1 MKIKLL
7 MIATVSLVVL
17 SGCTNDPN
25 SMWNSRYAFKSV
37 GQVMAM
43 CDSGD
48 KAACYAAADMQ
59 GLTNGLNA
67 ANQQMQQQ
75 QAVQQQHQPAVPT
88 MTTTTCNPMGN
99 GVVCNTY

>member
-1 MKIKLL
+1 
-7 MIATVSLVVL
+7 
-17 SGCTNDPN
+17 
-25 SMWNSRYAFKSV
+25 MWNSRYAFKSV

-59 GLTNGLNA
+59 GLTNGLNS

-75 QAVQQQHQPAVPT
+75 QALQQQATPSIS
-88 MTTTTCNPMGN
+88 TTTCNPLGN
-99 GVVCNTY
+99 SIVCHTN